1 MKTVLRTLVN
11 LLVIFVIFA
20 VPASSVFA
28 ESAVYSTFLGT
39 HTVRRGETLMCI
51 ARAYNVDPDA
61 IIAANK
67 IQNANKI
74 YVGQRLSIPDNIWKD
89 AYAGKTC
96 ERQFEN
102 KPSVCLESYTVQRG
116 DTLSK
121 IARSY
126 GVTVNALVEANKIQ
140 NANRIY
146 VGQVL
151 CIPK

>member
-1 MKTVLRTLVN
+1 MKTLMRMIVNMIVVFVLLA
-11 LLVIFVIFA
+11 L
-20 VPASSVFA
+20 PASAFA
-28 ESAVYSTFLGT
+28 ESGVASTFLGT
-39 HTVRRGETLMCI
+39 HTVKRGETLICI

-61 IIAANK
+61 ISKANNVKDANK
-67 IQNANKI
+67 L
-74 YVGQRLSIPDNIWKD
+74 YVGQKLSIPDIIWKN

-126 GVTVNALVEANKIQ
+126 GMTVDALVKANKIQ